1 MDDEI
6 DEIEELK
13 RKLVLDV
20 DARYG
25 LASSEHL
32 LSDKKHFEVW
42 DRMFQLEMQKEK
54 AGS

>member
-1 MDDEI
+1 M

-13 RKLVLDV
+13 RKLQLDI

-25 LASSEHL
+25 MASSEHL
-32 LSDKKHFEVW
+32 MTEKDHFEVW
-42 DRMFQLEMQKEK
+42 DKLMELEHKEK